1 MWCCDRMG
9 EYGEEGFE
17 EEAAFALNV
26 DGWVKNNWKNK
37 GEGQMERCGWVAA
50 YLKSCKTESQAGL

>member
-1 MWCCDRMG
+1 MG

-26 DGWVKNNWKNK
+26 DGWVKNNWKKK
-37 GEGQMERCGWVAA
+37 GEGQMERCALCLFGFGFGIVCQ
-50 YLKSCKTESQAGL
+50 SFAGP

>member
-1 MWCCDRMG
+1 MG
-9 EYGEEGFE
+9 EYGEEGSE

-26 DGWVKNNWKNK
+26 DGCVKNNWKNK

-50 YLKSCKTESQAGL
+50 YLKSCKIESQAGL

>member
-1 MWCCDRMG
+1 MG
-9 EYGEEGFE
+9 EYGEEGSE

-50 YLKSCKTESQAGL
+50 YLKSCKIESQAGL